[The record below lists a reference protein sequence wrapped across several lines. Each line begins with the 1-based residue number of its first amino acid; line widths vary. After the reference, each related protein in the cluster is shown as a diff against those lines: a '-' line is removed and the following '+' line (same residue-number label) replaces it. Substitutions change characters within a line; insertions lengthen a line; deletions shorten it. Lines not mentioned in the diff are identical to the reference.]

1 MFAQLVAAPETFHE
15 TVPTGAGFPLVPVT
29 RAVKVNNWPSV
40 AEVGVPLTKI
50 VGVAATRF
58 TDMAPEVIAE

>member
-1 MFAQLVAAPETFHE
+1 MQLVAAPDAFHE

-29 RAVKVNNWPSV
+29 RAVKVKSCPSV
-40 AEVGVPLTKI
+40 AEEGVPLTKI

-58 TDMAPEVIAE
+58 TEIAADVMAE